1 MIFSDN
7 RNYVNYDV
15 DMLYPKRCKNRY
27 ADQVQDA
34 VLLASKKLREMPKNP
49 PRGLQQAGVVLVLP
63 LTQSA
68 SNFAPHPMFVLS

>member
-49 PRGLQQAGVVLVLP
+49 PRASNGMGVVLVLH

-68 SNFAPHPMFVLS
+68 SNFAPYPMFVLS